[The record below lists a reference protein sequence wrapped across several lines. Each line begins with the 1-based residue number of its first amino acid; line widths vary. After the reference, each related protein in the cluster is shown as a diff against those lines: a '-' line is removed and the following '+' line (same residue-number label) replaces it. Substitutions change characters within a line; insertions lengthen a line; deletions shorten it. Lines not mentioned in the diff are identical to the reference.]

1 MTNLNLKKR
10 HLWKRLMV
18 LSQPKKPSMNC
29 TDGSV
34 KKDIHRYKVSF
45 ANLLFL
51 PHFNVIHDLEPN
63 RRKATWDLFVK
74 YFHVP
79 VSTETTSPLLF
90 LSLVFLLK
98 KLLRGLS
105 WDRRKVNFNLCCI
118 KTLEVIILFSIE
130 WVLKLFSRCMWTRF
144 TMMFTPLLG
153 TAQTR
158 ERLSC

>member
-1 MTNLNLKKR
+1 
-10 HLWKRLMV
+10 MV
-18 LSQPKKPSMNC
+18 FSQPKKPSMNC

-34 KKDIHRYKVSF
+34 KKDTHRYKVSF
-45 ANLLFL
+45 ANLFFL

-118 KTLEVIILFSIE
+118 KTLEVIILF
-130 WVLKLFSRCMWTRF
+130 F
-144 TMMFTPLLG
+144 PLS
-153 TAQTR
+153 
-158 ERLSC
+158 EF